1 MVSKEFCLGSQ
12 RTLIG
17 GPRDGFSCGRGMGTR
32 EGNLPTL
39 IPCIASGNAF
49 LFLTKGEEE
58 AKLSILASTP
68 DNKSLKNT
76 SLHLLEIILKRG

>member
-1 MVSKEFCLGSQ
+1 
-12 RTLIG
+12 
-17 GPRDGFSCGRGMGTR
+17 MGTR

-76 SLHLLEIILKRG
+76 SLLLLEIILKRGEQYDASFWTHLLGSSSQSS